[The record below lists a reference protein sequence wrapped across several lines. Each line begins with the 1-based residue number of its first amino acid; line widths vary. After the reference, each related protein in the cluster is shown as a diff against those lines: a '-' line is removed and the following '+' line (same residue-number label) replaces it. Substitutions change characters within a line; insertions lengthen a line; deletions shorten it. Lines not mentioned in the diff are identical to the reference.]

1 MTTKSLNIL
10 MAPPPPPFQSPLG
23 PHVLNGRYSFF
34 FFSVLSYPYGN
45 NYPDV
50 HQNSLRKGAG
60 TYSLQQIL
68 TIGQIAVT
76 AKL

>member
-10 MAPPPPPFQSPLG
+10 MAPPIPVTTWSPCPQRPLK
-23 PHVLNGRYSFF
+23 FF

-45 NYPDV
+45 SYPDV

-68 TIGQIAVT
+68 TIGQIVVT

>member
-10 MAPPPPPFQSPLG
+10 IVPLLQSPFG
-23 PHVLNGRYSFF
+23 PHVLKGRYSFF
-34 FFSVLSYPYGN
+34 FPVLSYPYGN
-45 NYPDV
+45 SSPDV
-50 HQNSLRKGAG
+50 YQNSLRKGAG

>member
-1 MTTKSLNIL
+1 MTTDEPQYFNG
-10 MAPPPPPFQSPLG
+10 APLQSPFG
-23 PHVLNGRYSFF
+23 PHVLKGRYS

-45 NYPDV
+45 SYPDV
-50 HQNSLRKGAG
+50 YQNSPRKGAG

-76 AKL
+76 A